1 MFATECPY
9 CGSESAYHNGTE
21 MECPNYDSIGQMMPT
36 TTRMLTKSHNLDKV
50 YTRELG
56 CAILAQNSAENLPSA
71 SFFS

>member
-56 CAILAQNSAENLPSA
+56 
-71 SFFS
+71 